1 MSKLTNYFTNELSN
15 LTSAE
20 KYIFYFIDS
29 HVDMAKN
36 LSLTAMA
43 NETNVS
49 TTTIIRMCN
58 KLQLSGFS
66 ELKYILKH
74 LDDEDKPHIDNYIDS
89 IKSDINLTIDKLS
102 MDNIEQLVHL
112 IDHSKKIII
121 VSVGLSKPMGEYF
134 SKLLMQAKKSSF
146 YVYESHIID
155 LLDQSLTTDDLVI
168 FISNSGETQTLVKT
182 AEKLNFKHFHTAAI
196 VNNPTS
202 RLSTLV
208 DISINTY
215 SEKKKLLGYDI
226 TPRSTLTLVLDII
239 FAYYISKL
247 QG

>member
-74 LDDEDKPHIDNYIDS
+74 LDDEDKPHIDNYI
-89 IKSDINLTIDKLS
+89 
-102 MDNIEQLVHL
+102 E
-112 IDHSKKIII
+112 
-121 VSVGLSKPMGEYF
+121 
-134 SKLLMQAKKSSF
+134 
-146 YVYESHIID
+146 
-155 LLDQSLTTDDLVI
+155 
-168 FISNSGETQTLVKT
+168 
-182 AEKLNFKHFHTAAI
+182 FHK
-196 VNNPTS
+196 V
-202 RLSTLV
+202 
-208 DISINTY
+208 
-215 SEKKKLLGYDI
+215 
-226 TPRSTLTLVLDII
+226 
-239 FAYYISKL
+239 
-247 QG
+247 